1 MSKMKELQKLLDEK
15 NSDMSDGMQV
25 CRDVDD
31 NDYDDDVVDEQ
42 DEGAAEAAGREE
54 P

>member
-1 MSKMKELQKLLDEK
+1 MRKTKEWQKLLGEK
-15 NSDMSDGMQV
+15 DPDVSDGMHV
-25 CRDVDD
+25 CH
-31 NDYDDDVVDEQ
+31 DDDVVDEQ